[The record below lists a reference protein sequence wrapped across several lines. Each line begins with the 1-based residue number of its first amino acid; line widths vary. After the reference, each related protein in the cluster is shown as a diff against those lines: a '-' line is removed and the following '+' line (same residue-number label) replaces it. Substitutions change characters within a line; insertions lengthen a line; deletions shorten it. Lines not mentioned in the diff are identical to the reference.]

1 MTVRPSKQQA
11 NVTNTVLQMVG
22 GYALGHGERSLAMRL
37 LLYVHICV
45 SRALYKNTFLPA
57 R

>member
-1 MTVRPSKQQA
+1 MTVRPSKQQT

-45 SRALYKNTFLPA
+45 PRPLYKNTFLPA